1 MSKVISELCLLLVA
15 SASRGRLYGPEHPLT
30 IKATQALMDS
40 LENILRDEGV
50 VRIAIGPN
58 EVYFNDTALPAGMG
72 PSFSLTRRL
81 ADKGIGLLEF
91 RPGVTPE
98 EVGKFCVQLENP
110 RATEIAS
117 QPHLR
122 VGEVTLAFS
131 SNDYADR
138 NESNTGEMENLRVQ
152 DLSGDRTDDVA
163 PEVHTL
169 VELQNRVS
177 EENVVAIKDYEQI
190 VKSFVAGFAGRRDIF
205 YHLAD
210 IRDHHLFTFLHTCNV
225 ANLSVGFALGLGA
238 GEKNAH
244 DLGVAAMLHDIGK
257 SFIPK
262 DILNKPTRLDKNEWT
277 LVRRHP
283 VEGAQVLLEQKGCP
297 HLAVVAAYEHHMHYQ
312 IGGGYPLPDPPY
324 RPSVPSQILSIVD
337 AFDAL
342 FSNRSYHQSYDVM
355 EVLEIL
361 QDDSGN
367 IYAPW
372 LVDAF
377 SKFVTVNLETRDA
390 RPDRE
395 DPPPVETTTETPP
408 KKRKGL
414 HIEALSGDPGN
425 PG

>member
-1 MSKVISELCLLLVA
+1 MSNVVSELCLLLVA
-15 SASRGRLYGPEHPLT
+15 SASRIRLYGPEHPLT

-131 SNDYADR
+131 SNDYTDR

-190 VKSFVAGFAGRRDIF
+190 VKSFVAGFAGASRHFLPSGGHPRSSSIHLLAHLQCRQSERR
-205 YHLAD
+205 
-210 IRDHHLFTFLHTCNV
+210 LHSRTWC
-225 ANLSVGFALGLGA
+225 
-238 GEKNAH
+238 
-244 DLGVAAMLHDIGK
+244 
-257 SFIPK
+257 
-262 DILNKPTRLDKNEWT
+262 
-277 LVRRHP
+277 RR
-283 VEGAQVLLEQKGCP
+283 KK
-297 HLAVVAAYEHHMHYQ
+297 
-312 IGGGYPLPDPPY
+312 
-324 RPSVPSQILSIVD
+324 R
-337 AFDAL
+337 
-342 FSNRSYHQSYDVM
+342 
-355 EVLEIL
+355 
-361 QDDSGN
+361 
-367 IYAPW
+367 
-372 LVDAF
+372 
-377 SKFVTVNLETRDA
+377 A
-390 RPDRE
+390 RPRCCGNASRYWQIIH
-395 DPPPVETTTETPP
+395 P
-408 KKRKGL
+408 KRHL
-414 HIEALSGDPGN
+414 E
-425 PG
+425 